1 MAGIPKVRI
10 QFDADFDE
18 LKKGVKGASN
28 EVQSFGSK
36 VGDFSKKAAAAF
48 ALAAV
53 AATAFAVKFA
63 KDAIM
68 AGEGAA
74 TANARIA
81 QINESMGLF
90 GETTEIVNKN
100 LIAYAEQTA
109 RATGV
114 DTNSIKATQ
123 AKLLTFKELAKTAN
137 ELGGNF
143 ERTTKAAIDL
153 GAAGFGTAETNAV
166 ALGKALNDPIKGIS
180 ALTRNGITFS
190 ESEKERIKVL
200 VESNKVGEAQIM
212 ILSAIETQVGG
223 TAEATANATDRMR
236 VGFTQ
241 VQERVGLA
249 LLPVLEKFT
258 SFMLDKLFPAFEK
271 YVAPAVQKLVGLFSN
286 NPGGLGNSLS
296 NIFNLIKGIVLPIF
310 EGLVSAF
317 NKVKNS
323 ITKNNDELEPFF
335 NLIKGIAEFTV
346 KYLAPAISE
355 VLGGAFKVLG
365 GIISGIVTVFA
376 RLVSGITA
384 TVNGVKELASAL
396 ANSIVG
402 KAISGIASGIG
413 SVFGGGRAHGGSVTG
428 GTPYLVG
435 ETGAE
440 LFVPQSS
447 GSIVPN
453 KALGGGGT
461 TINLTVNGA
470 IDSEGA
476 ARQIIALLNNSYYR
490 GTSGAGALI
499 S

>member
-1 MAGIPKVRI
+1 MAGIPKVRV
-10 QFDADFDE
+10 QFDADFDQ
-18 LKKGVKGASN
+18 LKKGVKGATN

-36 VGDFSKKAAAAF
+36 VGDFAKKAGAAF

-53 AATAFAVKFA
+53 AATAFAVKFG
-63 KDAIM
+63 KDALA
-68 AGEGAA
+68 AGEAA
-74 TANARIA
+74 DTANSRIQ

-90 GETTEIVNKN
+90 GESTAGVNQS
-100 LIAYAEQTA
+100 LIKYAEATA

-123 AKLLTFKELAKTAN
+123 AKLLTFKELAATADQ
-137 ELGGNF
+137 LGGNF

-153 GAAGFGTAETNAV
+153 GAAGFGTAELNAV

-180 ALTRNGITFS
+180 ALTRNGITFT

-200 VESNKVGEAQIM
+200 VESNKVGEAQNM
-212 ILSAIETQVGG
+212 ILKAIETQVGG
-223 TAEATANATDRMR
+223 TAEATANATDRMK

-258 SFMLDKLFPAFEK
+258 NFMIDKVFPAFEE
-271 YVAPAVQKLVGLFSN
+271 YVAPAVQKLVDLFSN
-286 NPGGLGNSLS
+286 ESGGLGNSLS

-317 NKVKNS
+317 NKIKS
-323 ITKNNDELEPFF
+323 AITKNNDELEPFF
-335 NLIKGIAEFTV
+335 NLIKGIAEFAV

-355 VLGGAFKVLG
+355 VLGAAFKVLG

-376 RLVSGITA
+376 KLVSGINA
-384 TVNGVKELASAL
+384 TVNAVKALASAL
-396 ANSIVG
+396 ANSVVG
-402 KAISGIASGIG
+402 KAVSGIASGIG
-413 SVFGGGRAHGGSVTG
+413 SVFGGGRAQGGSVTG

-435 ETGAE
+435 ERGAE

-453 KALGGGGT
+453 SSLGGGT

-490 GTSGAGALI
+490 GTSGAGALVT
-499 S
+499 